1 MKKHFLLLLAGL
13 CCLASCQTYMDGD
26 LVIEDF
32 FTYEQGTKAGR
43 ARLIDPYLKN
53 LGYTPWSA
61 EPKDD
66 ANLTGEGGNFQ
77 YFWDHRGEVE
87 DNESLIALCAL
98 PQEQLF
104 KMSTKNLVNTCYIY
118 PYGSILALSNDPFLA
133 VLQHMNIF
141 NGLIEL
147 QKRKSAPAEL
157 IRLYKECK
165 YVKISEAGGTQFPLY
180 STDYLNP
187 GHMHAGIPYLTV
199 LLETAVDCGV
209 FTASQISE
217 LAGATLAKIEDVY
230 SFSDDDFSYHT
241 KKHPLIL
248 GAMIVYHHDAGLTDN
263 ELAMI
268 KNFLGVAERPEG
280 IMNMGY
286 PLELDPA
293 TGQYHCTE
301 EMIATHATLIKSSL
315 KRLSN
320 Q

>member
-13 CCLASCQTYMDGD
+13 CCLASCQTFLDGE

-32 FTYEQGTKAGR
+32 FTFEQGTKAGR
-43 ARLIDPYLKN
+43 DRLIDPYLKK

-66 ANLTGEGGNFQ
+66 ANLTGEGGNYQ
-77 YFWDHRGEVE
+77 YFWDHRAEVE

-98 PQEQLF
+98 PQEQLV

-165 YVKISEAGGTQFPLY
+165 YPGQADYSMPLY
-180 STDYLNP
+180 STDYLDK
-187 GHMHAGIPYLTV
+187 GHMMSGIPYLTT
-199 LLETAVDCGV
+199 LLEIAVDCGKFSAKQV
-209 FTASQISE
+209 SE

-230 SFSDDDFSYHT
+230 SYPDEVYSYYT

-248 GAMIVYHHDAGLTDN
+248 GAMIVYHHDSSLTNN

-268 KNFLGVAERPEG
+268 KRFLGVAERPEG

-301 EMIATHATLIKSSL
+301 EMVATHAALIKASL